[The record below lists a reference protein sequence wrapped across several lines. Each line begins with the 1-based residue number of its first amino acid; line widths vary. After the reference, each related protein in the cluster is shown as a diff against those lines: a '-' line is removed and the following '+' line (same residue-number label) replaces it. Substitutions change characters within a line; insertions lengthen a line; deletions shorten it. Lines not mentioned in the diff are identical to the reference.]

1 MTVTVASFRA
11 AFPEF
16 GGPTTT
22 TYPDPEVQF
31 WLDLSSNLL
40 DAGRWGSLFDYGQ
53 QLFVAHNLSMSFNSK
68 TDVAG
73 GQAPGQVKGAVTSAS
88 VDKVSYSR
96 DASSVML
103 PDAGHWNLSTY
114 GLRYRQLVKMIGAGP
129 IQVGMG
135 DTVSVSAWQGPRYY

>member
-16 GGPTTT
+16 GGPSTQ

-31 WLDLSSNLL
+31 WLDLSVNLL
-40 DAGRWGSLFDYGQ
+40 DAGRWGALFDHGQ
-53 QLFVAHNLSMSFNSK
+53 QLFIAHNLALSFTSK
-68 TDVAG
+68 AGVAT
-73 GQAPGQVKGAVTSAS
+73 GQPPGQITGAVTSAS

-96 DASSVML
+96 DTSSMMN
-103 PDAGHWNLSTY
+103 DKAGHWNLTTY

-129 IQVGMG
+129 IHIGADNM
-135 DTVSVSAWQGPRYY
+135 TNVSAWQGPQYF